1 MKLFTSCRVALLAAA
16 VLFGTVHSAGA
27 TSFPV
32 FFGNLNASAT
42 VATPLGSGDTLI
54 MDTVVTTETGALS
67 QSITFTVASGVVSV
81 EGFAAWEATSSSSL
95 GPRLVGVN
103 IDIFDAGNN
112 LVVTDTF
119 AGVLA
124 SFAHSTITSAIG
136 PGTYR
141 VVVTGTGERDSV
153 FDLSLTFA
161 AVPEPATA
169 GLLLA
174 GLGLLSFARRGA
186 RAAA

>member
-1 MKLFTSCRVALLAAA
+1 MKLITSCKAALVAAA
-16 VLFGTVHSAGA
+16 LVLGTVHSAGA

-42 VATPLGSGDTLI
+42 VATPLGGGDTLI

-67 QSITFTVASGVVSV
+67 QSITFTLDSSVASV
-81 EGFAAWEATSSSSL
+81 EGFAAWEVTSSSSL

-103 IDIFDAGNN
+103 IDIFDSGNN
-112 LVVTDTF
+112 LIITDTF

-136 PGTYR
+136 PGTYT

-174 GLGLLSFARRGA
+174 GLGLLSFSRRGT